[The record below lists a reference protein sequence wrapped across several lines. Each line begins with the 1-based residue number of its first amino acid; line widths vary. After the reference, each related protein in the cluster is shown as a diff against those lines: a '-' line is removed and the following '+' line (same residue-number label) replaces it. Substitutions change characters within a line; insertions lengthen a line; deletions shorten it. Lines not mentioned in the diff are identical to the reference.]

1 MFEQFPMVNLHEL
14 NLDWIIQ
21 QLIKIEQGAVLS
33 VNGET
38 GDVVLYKDADVRLP
52 DIANSADGTWR
63 FFRYVNGKPVGI
75 KFDENGRAYMVDNFL
90 TETEFYTERNPPDYP
105 VTSVNGQTG
114 EVNLTFPVESV
125 NGQTGA
131 VELYRENGIRF
142 PDVPDTYWNMRREVD
157 HGGTPSIEGV
167 EFSDGSPMKRM
178 SGQNRYNIYDEGN
191 PPPYPVTSVNG
202 QTGAVTIII
211 PVTSVNGQ
219 TGAVTI
225 DPFVSD
231 ATSPIMAV
239 YSVPANANKWGLLRQ
254 VKEGDTINDV
264 DVGIVFDTTGG
275 NLTGYLRMKNGDT
288 ITDLRILTPADIP
301 SDTGVVSVNGMAGA
315 VILRASDI
323 AVSAS
328 DARTIETVL
337 NGLEVETN
345 NLNDRV
351 DNAVRNDADVYS
363 SAGTYA
369 VGELVIRSDKLYRCI
384 TAITTPEAWN
394 PAHWAETTLE
404 AELTRA
410 VNAVNGNVGI
420 VENGDTASQNIN
432 EGQFVIWKGGLY
444 TASSA
449 IASGAA
455 LAVGTNLTAVPG
467 GAANA
472 LNSNLIG
479 YPDYSNPTD
488 ISSYSSSANRY
499 TAPSNGYIFVRS
511 IALNYGRPAD
521 GYIGDNNIYSVQAD
535 NSQQWQRHCP
545 GLFPIKAGNTFYHIT
560 DSEVTP
566 DIVFVPFK

>member
-52 DIANSADGTWR
+52 DIANSQDGTWR

-90 TETEFYTERNPPDYP
+90 AETEFYTERNPPDYP

-114 EVNLTFPVESV
+114 EVSLTFPVSSV
-125 NGQTGA
+125 NGQTGD
-131 VELYRENGIRF
+131 VVTY
-142 PDVPDTYWNMRREVD
+142 PDASVTMPSVPETYWNIHKDVD
-157 HGGTPSIEGV
+157 KDGTPSMEGIQ
-167 EFSDGSPMKRM
+167 FRKNAPMERM
-178 SGQNRYNIYDEGN
+178 SGTSRFQVYDQGN

-202 QTGAVTIII
+202 QTGAVTILI

-254 VKEGDTINDV
+254 VKEGDTINNV

-275 NLTGYLRMKNGDT
+275 NLTGYLRMKDGDT
-288 ITDLRILTPADIP
+288 VTDLRILTPADIP

-315 VILRASDI
+315 VILRATDI
-323 AVSAS
+323 LVSAS
-328 DARTIETVL
+328 DNRTIETVL
-337 NGLEVETN
+337 NGLEVEDA
-345 NLNDRV
+345 NLHDRI

-384 TAITTPEAWN
+384 TAITSPEAWTA
-394 PAHWAETTLE
+394 AHWTETTLE
-404 AELTRA
+404 AELNRA
-410 VNAVNGNVGI
+410 VNAVNGNIGI
-420 VENGDTASQNIN
+420 VENGDTASQNIT
-432 EGQFVIWKGGLY
+432 EGQFVIWKGVLY
-444 TASSA
+444 TASAA
-449 IASGAA
+449 IASGAT
-455 LAVGTNLTAVPG
+455 LAVGTNLTAVSD

-472 LNSNLIG
+472 LNSKLKKGQFTKSMPIG
-479 YPDYSNPTD
+479 NSSKNVTFDTPFPTADYSVALTEV
-488 ISSYSSSANRY
+488 
-499 TAPSNGYIFVRS
+499 TTVGYIHNDYTMCVSTKTVDGFVV
-511 IALNYGRPAD
+511 YFG
-521 GYIGDNNIYSVQAD
+521 
-535 NSQQWQRHCP
+535 SQR
-545 GLFPIKAGNTFYHIT
+545 
-560 DSEVTP
+560 DSELPITVNWLA
-566 DIVFVPFK
+566 IL